1 MQRLARADRDN
12 LDLGIQVLELTD
24 QAYDLYSQPT
34 PHEQRLLLDLLCS
47 NSVLGGGKLKVEL
60 RKPFCFLRNLAQE
73 ARNESTPT
81 TEIEGVR
88 PIWWAILDDV
98 RTSWLAG
105 EAPPVRQVLQL
116 LHAYRWSAQAPP

>member
-47 NSVLGGGKLKVEL
+47 NSVLGGGQLKVEL
-60 RKPFCFLRNLAQE
+60 RKPFCYLGNLGE
-73 ARNESTPT
+73 AVANETTPSGD
-81 TEIEGVR
+81 TEGGR
-88 PIWWAILDDV
+88 PIWWAILD
-98 RTSWLAG
+98 LN
-105 EAPPVRQVLQL
+105 Q
-116 LHAYRWSAQAPP
+116 